1 MIKNS
6 IINLFIAVVLVVGTI
21 IGSESYELLRPDGD
35 YDYRVGLIFGLLMF
49 GVFSIADLALVLCKS
64 AFVLAK
70 GKFKKAD

>member
-6 IINLFIAVVLVVGTI
+6 IQNLFICAVLVVGTV
-21 IGSESYELLRPDGD
+21 IGSNGHEALRPDGD

-49 GVFSIADLALVLCKS
+49 GVFSLVDFAFELCKS